1 MNERFDE
8 IYYLYSKDVYKLI
21 YSYLLNISDTED
33 ILQKTFMKLYKNKKI
48 LLLSNE
54 EIKKWLFRVS
64 INNTKDL
71 LKSSWKK
78 LTLRLE
84 NETNSYELNE
94 NRTID
99 MLKSIPKDYRIP
111 LYLYYYEG
119 YKIKEIAKI
128 MKKSESAIKMN
139 LSRGKDKLRLEM
151 ENLQWID

>member
-33 ILQKTFMKLYKNKKI
+33 ILQKTFIKLYKNKKI

-151 ENLQWID
+151 ENLQ

>member
-21 YSYLLNISDTED
+21 YSYLFNIPDTED
-33 ILQKTFMKLYKNKKI
+33 ILQKTFMKLYNNKKI
-48 LLLSNE
+48 LLLENE

-71 LKSSWKK
+71 LKSPWKK
-78 LTLRLE
+78 LIKSLE
-84 NETNSYELNE
+84 DEVKAYNLNE
-94 NRTID
+94 NTTFEL
-99 MLKSIPKDYRIP
+99 LKNIPKDYRLP

-128 MKKSESAIKMN
+128 MKKSESAIKMS
-139 LSRGKDKLRLEM
+139 LSRGKEKLRIEM
-151 ENLQWID
+151 EDKNE

>member
-33 ILQKTFMKLYKNKKI
+33 ILQKTFIKLYKNKKI

-128 MKKSESAIKMN
+128 MKKPESAIKMN

-151 ENLQWID
+151 ENLQ

>member
-33 ILQKTFMKLYKNKKI
+33 ILQKTFIKLYKNKKI

-78 LTLRLE
+78 LSLRLE

-151 ENLQWID
+151 ENLK

>member
-128 MKKSESAIKMN
+128 MKKPESAIKMN

>member
-33 ILQKTFMKLYKNKKI
+33 ILQKTFIKLYKNKKI

-71 LKSSWKK
+71 LKSSRKK
-78 LTLRLE
+78 LSLRLE

-151 ENLQWID
+151 ENLQ

>member
-151 ENLQWID
+151 ENLQ

>member
-33 ILQKTFMKLYKNKKI
+33 ILQKTFIKLYKNKKI

-78 LTLRLE
+78 LSLRLE

-151 ENLQWID
+151 ENLQ